1 MPDNKKFDLTKAI
14 SFLLLFT
21 AICVLS
27 LTVLLAPA
35 IRDYKKQNGIYK
47 IEYSLYLKAKER
59 HDEESGKLK
68 ALKNTN
74 AKIIAALEKKTDEST
89 LSTLSRGYFKK
100 TDIAKVGTID
110 KEGGFFHEDFN
121 ITTSF
126 GTPKEL
132 FGFLKALSEEN
143 AIVKVKTPLVMAQ
156 MGEGLVS
163 NFILRVYYMNPPKES
178 KKSSH

>member
-21 AICVLS
+21 SICVLS
-27 LTVLLAPA
+27 LTILLVPS
-35 IRDYKKQNGIYK
+35 IRDYKKQNEIYK

-59 HDEESGKLK
+59 HDEESNKLK

-74 AKIIAALEKKTDEST
+74 AKIIAALEKRTDETT
-89 LSTLSRGYFKK
+89 LSALSRGYFKK
-100 TDIAKVGTID
+100 TDIKKLGGLD

-121 ITTSF
+121 VTTSF

-143 AIVKVKTPLVMAQ
+143 AVVKVKTPLVMAENR
-156 MGEGLVS
+156 EGLIS
-163 NFILRVYYMNPPKES
+163 NFNLRVYYMNPPKEP
-178 KKSSH
+178 KK

>member
-1 MPDNKKFDLTKAI
+1 MQDNKKFDLTKAI
-14 SFLLLFT
+14 SFLLLFL
-21 AICVLS
+21 AICVIS
-27 LTVLLAPA
+27 LTVLLIPA
-35 IRDYKKQNGIYK
+35 IRDYKKQNGVYK

-74 AKIIAALEKKTDEST
+74 AKIIAALGKKTDEAT

-100 TDIAKVGTID
+100 TDIKKIAGLE

-121 ITTSF
+121 VTTSF

-143 AIVKVKTPLVMAQ
+143 AVVKVKTPLVMAH
-156 MGEGLVS
+156 GPDGLIS
-163 NFILRVYYMNPPKES
+163 NFALRVYYMNPPKES
-178 KKSSH
+178 KK